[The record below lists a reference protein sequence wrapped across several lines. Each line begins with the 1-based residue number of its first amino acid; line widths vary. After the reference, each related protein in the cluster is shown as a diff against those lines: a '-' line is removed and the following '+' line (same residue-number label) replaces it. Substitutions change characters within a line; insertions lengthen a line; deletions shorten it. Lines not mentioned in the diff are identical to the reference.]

1 MFANASLTGSKPEQ
15 YAQLLEQARG
25 MDNGESDRIAKAANH
40 AELVY
45 HSPPDLN
52 GVGC

>member
-25 MDNGESDRIAKAANH
+25 LVYAESDRIANAANLS
-40 AELVY
+40 ALVY
-45 HSPPDLN
+45 HALPT
-52 GVGC
+52 

>member
-25 MDNGESDRIAKAANH
+25 LVYAESDRIANAANLSD
-40 AELVY
+40 LV
-45 HSPPDLN
+45 
-52 GVGC
+52 